1 MEGEEEE
8 GRAEETE
15 TSSKLGRA
23 SPRGG
28 GQGGGGGGGGEEA
41 GGGGEGGA
49 GGHGGG
55 GGGGGAGGGGGG
67 EGGAGGRGGGE
78 DTCRQNGL
86 INTHRLGA
94 EPREALLLVYSAPQY
109 QGHVVVNTPQER
121 SSAGGRGGGGGGAP
135 PQLLNPSALLPHQTL
150 SDPRL
155 RPAPGLLL
163 CPESVLRAWGEAGG
177 GDCCETTFIEGLG
190 PDASSS
196 ASAASSSMKEALL
209 FADRKFLDFSGED
222 AKIHTLSYDID
233 DDDEF
238 QELESD
244 YSSESES
251 EDAFLLMPP
260 RDHLGLSVFSMLCCF
275 WPLGIAAFYLSHET
289 NKAVSKGDF
298 HLASSSSRRAL
309 FLAVLSITIGTGI
322 YVGVA
327 VALIAYL
334 SKNHHW

>member
-1 MEGEEEE
+1 MEGGEESRGEV
-8 GRAEETE
+8 AEI
-15 TSSKLGRA
+15 SCRPGRA

-28 GQGGGGGGGGEEA
+28 G
-41 GGGGEGGA
+41 EGG
-49 GGHGGG
+49 
-55 GGGGGAGGGGGG
+55 
-67 EGGAGGRGGGE
+67 
-78 DTCRQNGL
+78 DLCTQNGL
-86 INTHRLGA
+86 INTHRVGA

-109 QGHVVVNTPQER
+109 QGQVVNTPPQQER
-121 SSAGGRGGGGGGAP
+121 SSRGGGT
-135 PQLLNPSALLPHQTL
+135 PQLLNPRALLPQQVFT
-150 SDPRL
+150 DPHL
-155 RPAPGLLL
+155 RPAPSLLL
-163 CPESVLRAWGEAGG
+163 CPESVLRTWGETGG
-177 GDCCETTFIEGLG
+177 GDCCETTFIEGLS

-196 ASAASSSMKEALL
+196 SAAASSTKEALL
-209 FADRKFLDFSGED
+209 FGDGKFLDFSGED
-222 AKIHTLSYDID
+222 SKIHTLSYDV
-233 DDDEF
+233 DDEDDF
-238 QELESD
+238 QELESE

-298 HLASSSSRRAL
+298 HQASSSSRRAL
-309 FLAVLSITIGTGI
+309 FLAVLAITIGTGI